1 MRQKHKT
8 VLSVI
13 GLILASFFLLA
24 GRSAQWA
31 LDEWGNLNLD
41 EILYTMTQ
49 PLRGT
54 DKGIVLNYV
63 VYAVIPAAAVLLAGG
78 AVYAFLKR
86 RRKNIPV
93 IAVLLACTAVFG
105 VFQTVRFCRKLG
117 VIE

>member
-78 AVYAFLKR
+78 AAYAFLKR

-105 VFQTVRFCRKLG
+105 VFQTVRFCRQLG
-117 VIE
+117 VID

>member
-13 GLILASFFLLA
+13 GLILASFFLLV

-63 VYAVIPAAAVLLAGG
+63 VYAVIPAAAVRQGLVRRPA
-78 AVYAFLKR
+78 YAHLIKTLSFCTKTNKLKKKMVAR
-86 RRKNIPV
+86 PHHNP
-93 IAVLLACTAVFG
+93 
-105 VFQTVRFCRKLG
+105 
-117 VIE
+117 